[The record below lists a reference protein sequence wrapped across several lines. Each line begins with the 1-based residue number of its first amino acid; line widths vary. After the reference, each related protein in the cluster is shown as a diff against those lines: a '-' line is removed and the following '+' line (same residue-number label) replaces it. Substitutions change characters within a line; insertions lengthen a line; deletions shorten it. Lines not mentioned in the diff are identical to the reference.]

1 MYETLVCTVDES
13 RRRRRRRLRGAARRL
28 ICASVIALSEFRFDE
43 WSVSVAAAVPRST
56 QAQNALLCCSAR
68 LLRALIPRAPAPSH
82 SIPFHS
88 IPHSIST
95 STSTSITRTFRFTSI
110 HSSQAAPHAALA
122 FAFALQQPAAMAMR
136 CFRCERQALHI
147 T

>member
-13 RRRRRRRLRGAARRL
+13 RRRRRRRRLRGAARRL

-82 SIPFHS
+82 PIPFHS

-95 STSTSITRTFRFTSI
+95 I
-110 HSSQAAPHAALA
+110 HIHIHLRVHSDSHQFIRVRQRHMLRSHSHSHCSSQQLWRCDA
-122 FAFALQQPAAMAMR
+122 FDVRGRR
-136 CFRCERQALHI
+136 C